1 MQITRN
7 GRELRHGDTVI
18 LVCATPLLAQWL
30 EAVLDA
36 VARLDGIESGAR
48 DERAETIAMIQAVMA
63 LRALKK
69 EARQS

>member
-1 MQITRN
+1 MQITRHN
-7 GRELRHGDTVI
+7 RELRHGDTAI

-30 EAVLDA
+30 EALLEA
-36 VARLDGIESGAR
+36 VQRLDGDG

-63 LRALKK
+63 MRQLER

>member
-30 EAVLDA
+30 EALLDA
-36 VARLDGIESGAR
+36 VARLDGVESGQR
-48 DERAETIAMIQAVMA
+48 DERAETIAMIQALMA
-63 LRALKK
+63 LRQLEK
-69 EARQS
+69 EARQP